1 MPGRPWLAR
10 GAWRVQ
16 YPGFCGVQKSK
27 EKSERELAAVT
38 SRQLRILA
46 ASILVLGLAGAI
58 AIYIAAA
65 SSGAVSSS
73 YDPEQSKQYLRTMEL
88 YGGKANVL
96 AAELRAWFDALWHG
110 TRLAYTVACASV
122 FLASACWLGAAAAE
136 G

>member
-1 MPGRPWLAR
+1 M
-10 GAWRVQ
+10 
-16 YPGFCGVQKSK
+16 
-27 EKSERELAAVT
+27 T

-122 FLASACWLGAAAAE
+122 FLATAFWLGAAAAE
-136 G
+136 E